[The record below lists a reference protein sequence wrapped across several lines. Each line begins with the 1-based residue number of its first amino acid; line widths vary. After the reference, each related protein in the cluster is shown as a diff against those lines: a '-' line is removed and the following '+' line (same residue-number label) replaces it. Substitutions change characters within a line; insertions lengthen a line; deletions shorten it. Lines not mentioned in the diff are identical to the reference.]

1 MAKILDEYV
10 KYLIVSPLNQ
20 TQTYMGAHHMGL
32 SHDQVNRYM
41 RGERLRPRHLWQ
53 AVRGDVVPS
62 AEGYLLFD
70 DTVINKEHS
79 EKIEMAQVQYS
90 GNAHGLVL
98 GISVVN
104 CVYYN
109 PETKQFWVID
119 YRIYDPKTDGRNK
132 LQHMEDMLRH
142 TVDWKKL
149 PFRGVLMDTWYAT
162 NHLMQVI
169 NSLGKY
175 FYCPIKENR
184 SVHQGVHWTQP
195 KHLQW
200 DAEALKTGHA
210 VRLKKLEKG
219 VNVRL
224 HRQATVTGT
233 GGVAYTYLVTN
244 DIHLPSETVIH
255 RAGHRWKVE
264 ELHRETKQLT
274 ALERCQCRKARAQRN
289 HIACANLAWVILK
302 RAAYALQTTVYQ
314 LKEKLFADYITQAL
328 NNPLVLVTPVTRAA

>member
-224 HRQATVTGT
+224 HRQATVRYRWCRVYLSRHQRHPFAIRDRHSSCRTSLEGGGT
-233 GGVAYTYLVTN
+233 APRNQAAHSAG
-244 DIHLPSETVIH
+244 TVPMPQSPRPAEPYRLRKPRLGHPQTRRLCPPNH
-255 RAGHRWKVE
+255 R
-264 ELHRETKQLT
+264 LST
-274 ALERCQCRKARAQRN
+274 
-289 HIACANLAWVILK
+289 
-302 RAAYALQTTVYQ
+302 
-314 LKEKLFADYITQAL
+314 
-328 NNPLVLVTPVTRAA
+328 